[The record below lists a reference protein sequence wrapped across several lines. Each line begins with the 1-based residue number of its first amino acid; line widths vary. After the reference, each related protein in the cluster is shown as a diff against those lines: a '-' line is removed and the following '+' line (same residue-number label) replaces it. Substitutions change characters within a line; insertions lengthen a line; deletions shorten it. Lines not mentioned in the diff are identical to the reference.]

1 MAELTKNEIKDLV
14 GKNDPL
20 ILEVGSYDGQDSL
33 AMLQVMT
40 DAEIY
45 AFEADPLSI
54 EDFKSLNHP
63 EQIKLI
69 EKAVGKEDG
78 KIDWFPSVSNS
89 GRRWSLSSSLKK
101 PLNHLGAYPT
111 VSFKQN
117 PDQVDCVKLDSWAKE
132 NIQDRTIDFI
142 WCDVNGAEEEMILGA
157 IDT

>member
-33 AMLQVMT
+33 AMLKVMT

-69 EKAVGKEDG
+69 EK
-78 KIDWFPSVSNS
+78 
-89 GRRWSLSSSLKK
+89 L
-101 PLNHLGAYPT
+101 
-111 VSFKQN
+111 
-117 PDQVDCVKLDSWAKE
+117 
-132 NIQDRTIDFI
+132 
-142 WCDVNGAEEEMILGA
+142 
-157 IDT
+157 